1 MSDNVIKPGSY
12 EHKFDGIKRIYGK
25 QNQALLKNLHVA
37 VVGIGGVGS
46 WTVEAFA
53 RSGLGEIT
61 IIDWDDVCYSNTNR
75 QIHALD
81 KNIGKS
87 KVDVLKERVFE
98 INSSCKVNAIR
109 EYYTAENANHI
120 ISNGGKAVFH
130 KLDVSNS
137 SEIETVI
144 KKIFDIEGSIDLAVN
159 NAGIGGNF
167 DGIHKLSLKDWN
179 NTININLTGVFCC
192 MQNEIKY
199 MLKQGA
205 GRIVN
210 VASVAGKDGNAN
222 ASAYSVG
229 KAGAIGLTKS
239 LGKELA
245 DKNIAVNAV
254 TPAGAKTRILDQ
266 MTKEHV
272 QRMLSKVP
280 RGRFLEVEEFT
291 SLICWLSSEENT
303 FSTAAVFDISGGRS
317 TY

>member
-1 MSDNVIKPGSY
+1 MDKIS
-12 EHKFDGIKRIYGK
+12 FDFKGRTAIVTGGAQGFGLDITKRLI
-25 QNQALLKNLHVA
+25 
-37 VVGIGGVGS
+37 
-46 WTVEAFA
+46 
-53 RSGLGEIT
+53 RSGASVIIWDNDQKMVKKAIEDIKSPNLSFNIVDISNYSKVEECVQEIT
-61 IIDWDDVCYSNTNR
+61 K
-75 QIHALD
+75 Q
-81 KNIGKS
+81 KNI
-87 KVDVLKERVFE
+87 
-98 INSSCKVNAIR
+98 
-109 EYYTAENANHI
+109 
-120 ISNGGKAVFH
+120 
-130 KLDVSNS
+130 
-137 SEIETVI
+137 
-144 KKIFDIEGSIDLAVN
+144 DILIN
-159 NAGIGGNF
+159 NAGITGPTATLWEY
-167 DGIHKLSLKDWN
+167 DIETWKKVVD
-179 NTININLTGVFCC
+179 INLMGTFNCC
-192 MQNEIKY
+192 RTIVPNMIKNNY
-199 MLKQGA
+199 

-291 SLICWLSSEENT
+291 SLVCWLSSEENT

>member
-1 MSDNVIKPGSY
+1 MNKINYD
-12 EHKFDGIKRIYGK
+12 F
-25 QNQALLKNLHVA
+25 KNRTA
-37 VVGIGGVGS
+37 VVTGGAQG
-46 WTVEAFA
+46 F
-53 RSGLGEIT
+53 GLDIAK
-61 IIDWDDVCYSNTNR
+61 R
-75 QIHALD
+75 FLD
-81 KNIGKS
+81 S
-87 KVDVLKERVFE
+87 
-98 INSSCKVNAIR
+98 
-109 EYYTAENANHI
+109 
-120 ISNGGKAVFH
+120 GGKVIIWDIDKKMIEKASNQLNNPNLSSNIV
-130 KLDVSNS
+130 DVSNYDEVDKS
-137 SEIETVI
+137 VSEITKNTNI
-144 KKIFDIEGSIDLAVN
+144 DILIN
-159 NAGIGGNF
+159 NAGITGPTATLWEY
-167 DGIHKLSLKDWN
+167 DIDMWKKVVE
-179 NTININLTGVFCC
+179 INLMGTFNCC
-192 MQNEIKY
+192 RAIVPNMIKNNY
-199 MLKQGA
+199 

-254 TPAGAKTRILDQ
+254 TPAGAKTRILNQ

>member
-1 MSDNVIKPGSY
+1 MLSFQDFCTICWLINNCMDKITFDFKNKTALVTGGAQGFGLDIVKRFLRSGAKVIIWDIDPKMS
-12 EHKFDGIKRIYGK
+12 E
-25 QNQALLKNLHVA
+25 QALKIINDPNL
-37 VVGIGGVGS
+37 S
-46 WTVEAFA
+46 
-53 RSGLGEIT
+53 
-61 IIDWDDVCYSNTNR
+61 SN
-75 QIHALD
+75 I
-81 KNIGKS
+81 
-87 KVDVLKERVFE
+87 V
-98 INSSCKVNAIR
+98 
-109 EYYTAENANHI
+109 
-120 ISNGGKAVFH
+120 
-130 KLDVSNS
+130 DVSNYKEVES
-137 SEIETVI
+137 CINNI
-144 KKIFDIEGSIDLAVN
+144 KKDSNIDILIN
-159 NAGIGGNF
+159 NAGITGPT
-167 DGIHKLSLKDWN
+167 DTLWEYDVEMWKKVVD
-179 NTININLTGVFCC
+179 INLMGTFNCC
-192 MQNEIKY
+192 RAIVPIMIKNNY
-199 MLKQGA
+199 

-291 SLICWLSSEENT
+291 SLVCWLSSEENT

>member
-1 MSDNVIKPGSY
+1 MDKITFNFENRTAVITGGAQGFGFDIAKRFLNSGAKVIIWDNDP
-12 EHKFDGIKRIYGK
+12 DT
-25 QNQALLKNLHVA
+25 LKDSVKELNSANL
-37 VVGIGGVGS
+37 
-46 WTVEAFA
+46 T
-53 RSGLGEIT
+53 
-61 IIDWDDVCYSNTNR
+61 SNV
-75 QIHALD
+75 
-81 KNIGKS
+81 
-87 KVDVLKERVFE
+87 VDVSKFKEVENCTNE
-98 INSSCKVNAIR
+98 IVKNSNI
-109 EYYTAENANHI
+109 
-120 ISNGGKAVFH
+120 
-130 KLDVSNS
+130 
-137 SEIETVI
+137 
-144 KKIFDIEGSIDLAVN
+144 DILIN
-159 NAGIGGNF
+159 NAGITGPTAPLWEY
-167 DGIHKLSLKDWN
+167 DLEKWKKVVD
-179 NTININLTGVFCC
+179 INLMGTFNCC
-192 MQNEIKY
+192 KAIVPNMIKNNY
-199 MLKQGA
+199 

-222 ASAYSVG
+222 ASAYSAG

-291 SLICWLSSEENT
+291 SLVCWLSSEENT

>member
-1 MSDNVIKPGSY
+1 MDKIS
-12 EHKFDGIKRIYGK
+12 FDFKGRTAIVTGGAQGFGLDITKRLI
-25 QNQALLKNLHVA
+25 
-37 VVGIGGVGS
+37 
-46 WTVEAFA
+46 
-53 RSGLGEIT
+53 RSGASVIIWDNDQKMVEKAIEDIKSPNLSFNIVDISNYSKVEECVQEIT
-61 IIDWDDVCYSNTNR
+61 K
-75 QIHALD
+75 Q
-81 KNIGKS
+81 KNI
-87 KVDVLKERVFE
+87 
-98 INSSCKVNAIR
+98 
-109 EYYTAENANHI
+109 
-120 ISNGGKAVFH
+120 
-130 KLDVSNS
+130 
-137 SEIETVI
+137 
-144 KKIFDIEGSIDLAVN
+144 DILIN
-159 NAGIGGNF
+159 NAGITGPTATLWEY
-167 DGIHKLSLKDWN
+167 DIEMWKKVVD
-179 NTININLTGVFCC
+179 INLMGTFNCC
-192 MQNEIKY
+192 RTIVPNMIKNNY
-199 MLKQGA
+199 

-291 SLICWLSSEENT
+291 SLVCWLSSKENT

>member
-1 MSDNVIKPGSY
+1 MNKINYNFK
-12 EHKFDGIKRIYGK
+12 ERT
-25 QNQALLKNLHVA
+25 A
-37 VVGIGGVGS
+37 VVTGGAQGFGFDI
-46 WTVEAFA
+46 AKRFLD
-53 RSGLGEIT
+53 SGAKV
-61 IIDWDDVCYSNTNR
+61 IIWDIDPKM
-75 QIHALD
+75 I
-81 KNIGKS
+81 
-87 KVDVLKERVFE
+87 E
-98 INSSCKVNAIR
+98 
-109 EYYTAENANHI
+109 
-120 ISNGGKAVFH
+120 KAV
-130 KLDVSNS
+130 KDLNNSNLSSNIVDVSN
-137 SEIETVI
+137 I
-144 KKIFDIEGSIDLAVN
+144 KEVEKCVNNILKISNIDILIN
-159 NAGIGGNF
+159 NAGITGPTA
-167 DGIHKLSLKDWN
+167 SLWEYDIEMWKKVVE
-179 NTININLTGVFCC
+179 INLMGTFNCC
-192 MQNEIKY
+192 RTIVPNMIKNNY
-199 MLKQGA
+199 

-291 SLICWLSSEENT
+291 SLVCWLSSEENT

>member
-1 MSDNVIKPGSY
+1 MDNITFNFNNRTALITGGAQGFGLDIAKRFLNSGAKVIIWDIDSETVDKAS
-12 EHKFDGIKRIYGK
+12 KDL
-25 QNQALLKNLHVA
+25 NNSNL
-37 VVGIGGVGS
+37 S
-46 WTVEAFA
+46 
-53 RSGLGEIT
+53 SN
-61 IIDWDDVCYSNTNR
+61 IID
-75 QIHALD
+75 
-81 KNIGKS
+81 
-87 KVDVLKERVFE
+87 
-98 INSSCKVNAIR
+98 
-109 EYYTAENANHI
+109 
-120 ISNGGKAVFH
+120 ISNFKEVEVCA
-130 KLDVSNS
+130 N
-137 SEIETVI
+137 
-144 KKIFDIEGSIDLAVN
+144 KIFKNSNIDILIN
-159 NAGIGGNF
+159 NAGITGPTA
-167 DGIHKLSLKDWN
+167 KLWEYDVQMWKKVVD
-179 NTININLTGVFCC
+179 INLMGTFNCC
-192 MQNEIKY
+192 RAIVPNMIKNNY
-199 MLKQGA
+199 

-222 ASAYSVG
+222 ASAYSAG